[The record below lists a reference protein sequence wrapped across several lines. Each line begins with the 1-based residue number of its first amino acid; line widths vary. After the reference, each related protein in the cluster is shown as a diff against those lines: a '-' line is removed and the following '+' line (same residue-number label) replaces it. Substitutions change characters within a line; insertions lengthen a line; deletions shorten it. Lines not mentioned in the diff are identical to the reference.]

1 MQSITNDVH
10 GDATNLY
17 YFAADKMKDV
27 VKNTLAI
34 GKIEK
39 LKMLDVLVAR

>member
-1 MQSITNDVH
+1 MQSISNDVY
-10 GDATNLY
+10 GDATTLY
-17 YFAADKMKDV
+17 YFAADKMKYV

-39 LKMLDVLVAR
+39 LKMFDVLVAR